1 MMKKTGMS
9 AKDRRALILG
19 LVVLLPSLF
28 YVFGVR
34 RYMAAVTETR
44 QHVTDERKR
53 LSQEL
58 AAINAAKERPQLQHI
73 ADSSWK
79 AMSPRI
85 FSGRDNVA
93 AGTDLMSLVG
103 EIALQQ
109 NVNLRT
115 AVLQK
120 TTVDGNGVRTL
131 TVEVQ
136 GETDLQGLLGFL
148 ESIERNDKLMRVDRL
163 RVTRPIAKPDA
174 DGVQAIQIA
183 ATIAGF
189 AIQEGPVVPDKSLR
203 APVPPPT
210 GRGGR

>member
-1 MMKKTGMS
+1 MMKRTGMS

-34 RYMAAVTETR
+34 RYVAAVKETR
-44 QHVTDERKR
+44 QLVTDERKR

-58 AAINAAKERPQLQHI
+58 AAIAAAKENPQFQHV

-79 AMSPRI
+79 AMAPRI

-103 EIALQQ
+103 EVALQQ
-109 NVNLRT
+109 NVNVRT
-115 AVLQK
+115 ASLQP
-120 TTVDGNGVRTL
+120 TTVDANGVRTL
-131 TVEVQ
+131 TVDIQ

-174 DGVQAIQIA
+174 EGVQTIQIA
-183 ATIAGF
+183 ASIAGF
-189 AIQEGPVVPDKSLR
+189 AIQEGPVVPDKPLR
-203 APVPPPT
+203 SPLPPA